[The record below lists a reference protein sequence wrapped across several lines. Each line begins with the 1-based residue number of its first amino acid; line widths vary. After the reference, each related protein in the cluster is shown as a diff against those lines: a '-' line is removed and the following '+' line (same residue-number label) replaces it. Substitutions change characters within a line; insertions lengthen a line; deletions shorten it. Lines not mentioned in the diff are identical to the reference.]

1 MGGSDARESTRN
13 TGAKTRA
20 ETMTPAL
27 RYVVIGITQGHIPMN
42 LNATLKKTRN
52 TIEKALIGKA
62 GGERDILDQLKEE
75 HEEVAEMLEQL
86 VKSERAG
93 ERKALL
99 AKIKAALIPHVRA
112 EEKIVYDAVIA
123 LKDKQPK
130 LDGEEGYLEHGLAD
144 RMLMTLS
151 RIQNAMSP
159 EFSAASKVLKELIT
173 HHVEEE
179 ERNVWSDVKK
189 NFSKEDRIAM
199 YRRFQAAKTKVR
211 IPS

>member
-1 MGGSDARESTRN
+1 
-13 TGAKTRA
+13 
-20 ETMTPAL
+20 
-27 RYVVIGITQGHIPMN
+27 MN
-42 LNATLKKTRN
+42 LTTTLKKTRN
-52 TIEKALIGKA
+52 RIEKALTGEV
-62 GGERDILDQLKEE
+62 GDERDILDQLKEE
-75 HEEVAEMLEQL
+75 HEEVGELLDQL
-86 VKSERAG
+86 VKSQRAG

-99 AKIKAALIPHVRA
+99 SKIKAALVPHVRA

-144 RMLMTLS
+144 RMLSTLS
-151 RIQNAMSP
+151 RIENAMSP

-189 NFSKEDRIAM
+189 NFSKEDRISM
-199 YRRFQAAKTKVR
+199 YHRFQAAKTKVR
-211 IPS
+211 IPN